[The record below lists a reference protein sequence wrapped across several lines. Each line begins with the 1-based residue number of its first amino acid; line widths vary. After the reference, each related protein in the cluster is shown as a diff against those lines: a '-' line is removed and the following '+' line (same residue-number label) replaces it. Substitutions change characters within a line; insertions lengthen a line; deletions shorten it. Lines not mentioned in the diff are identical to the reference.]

1 MAAAAAAD
9 CALLFFYFT
18 VLFAVMRVLNRTR
31 AMLFMSY
38 T

>member
-1 MAAAAAAD
+1 MAVAAAAD
-9 CALLFFYFT
+9 CALLFFS

-31 AMLFMSY
+31 AKLFMSY